1 MAGCFQSKIIY
12 AGVIFL
18 ILLAGCKQS
27 IRTSDKPY
35 ILTDREKSLLQNGDI
50 ILRKGEGILSNFI
63 CDYLADTINIS
74 HCGILIKNRQ
84 GLQVIHTLSAD
95 VSDTDG
101 VQSCS
106 IDMFTAESV
115 KGSIIAIRCIS
126 DTCNILASQALHY
139 LKLKTPFDRHF
150 NLMDSTAFFCSELPL
165 HILKYSLH
173 IDLTTAYP
181 PLFSSFLNQQ
191 YFEIILPVKW
201 RSQQH

>member
-101 VQSCS
+101 LQICS
-106 IDMFTAESV
+106 LDLFTSESV
-115 KGSIIAIRCIS
+115 KSSIIVVRCKT
-126 DTCNILASQALHY
+126 DTTSLITSQALHY
-139 LKLKTPFDRHF
+139 LKLRKPFDRHF
-150 NLMDSTAFFCSELPL
+150 NLQDSSSFFCSELPL
-165 HILKYSLH
+165 HILKYSLD
-173 IDLTTAYP
+173 IDLMTVSP
-181 PLFSSFLNQQ
+181 PLFSSFLHQQ
-191 YFEIILPVKW
+191 YFDIILPEE
-201 RSQQH
+201 

>member
-101 VQSCS
+101 VQICS
-106 IDMFTAESV
+106 LDLFTSESV
-115 KGSIIAIRCIS
+115 KSSIIVVRCKT
-126 DTCNILASQALHY
+126 DTTSLITSQALHY
-139 LKLKTPFDRHF
+139 LKLRKPFDRHF
-150 NLMDSTAFFCSELPL
+150 NLQDSSSFFCSELPL
-165 HILKYSLH
+165 HILKYSLD
-173 IDLTTAYP
+173 IDLMTVSP
-181 PLFSSFLNQQ
+181 PLFSSFLHQQ
-191 YFEIILPVKW
+191 YFDIILPEE
-201 RSQQH
+201 

>member
-35 ILTDREKSLLQNGDI
+35 ILTDREKRLLQNGDI

-101 VQSCS
+101 VQICS
-106 IDMFTAESV
+106 LDLFTSESV
-115 KGSIIAIRCIS
+115 KSSIIVVRCKT
-126 DTCNILASQALHY
+126 DTTSLITSQALHY
-139 LKLKTPFDRHF
+139 LKLRKPFDRHF
-150 NLMDSTAFFCSELPL
+150 KLQDSSSFFCSELPL
-165 HILKYSLH
+165 HILKYSLD
-173 IDLTTAYP
+173 IDLMTVSP
-181 PLFSSFLNQQ
+181 PLFSSFLHLQ
-191 YFEIILPVKW
+191 YFDIILPEE
-201 RSQQH
+201 